1 MLNSRIAS
9 HRPASNI
16 SPAAWDRSALICSS
30 VSESIMTRTTLVLLA
45 TLHATSALQALVLGG
60 GFAGLYTALNLA
72 NGGVKTT
79 LVDERERF
87 AFLPL
92 LYDYACGAADA
103 DEISAPFEELC
114 RVPNLT
120 FKRAAVTSIDFD
132 AKSATLDDGTRIDGE
147 TLVVA
152 LGREAPE
159 APANARPFYRLE
171 DATFVRE
178 TLEGWDGAARDVV
191 VVGGG
196 YTGVELACN
205 LKRKRPADD
214 VTLWDRGDALVPNAA
229 PGNRA
234 AAEKALG
241 AAGVAVKLEAE
252 YDGAD
257 ADLVVWTA
265 GSRLPPA
272 VRGAPRLPGAR
283 DGALAADA
291 GLRVRGATNVRARRL
306 RERCGRRGA
315 AVGAD
320 GAAAVRLRGAE
331 RARRARGLVDA
342 RQLPL
347 RRARRGPDL
356 RRGRG
361 VLRARARAV
370 RPIERRRADGRG
382 RAAAPLRGAHAD
394 AVPARRGAQRPGFEG
409 ARG

>member
-30 VSESIMTRTTLVLLA
+30 VSESIMTHPLVLLA
-45 TLHATSALQALVLGG
+45 TLHAASALQALVLGG

-178 TLEGWDGAARDVV
+178 TLEGWDGAARDIV

-234 AAEKALG
+234 AAEKALA

-272 VRGAPRLPGAR
+272 VRGAPRACRAR
-283 DGALAADA
+283 ATGALAADA
-291 GLRVRGATNVRARRL
+291 GLRVRGATRLRARRL
-306 RERCGRRGA
+306 RERGGRRGA

-331 RARRARGLVDA
+331 RARRARRVFHHC
-342 RQLPL
+342 QLPL

-356 RRGRG
+356 RRRK
-361 VLRARARAV
+361 
-370 RPIERRRADGRG
+370 RPSRSC
-382 RAAAPLRGAHAD
+382 
-394 AVPARRGAQRPGFEG
+394 PGCPTY
-409 ARG
+409 

>member
-1 MLNSRIAS
+1 
-9 HRPASNI
+9 
-16 SPAAWDRSALICSS
+16 
-30 VSESIMTRTTLVLLA
+30 MTRTTLVLLA

-79 LVDERERF
+79 LVDERDRF

-205 LKRKRPADD
+205 LKRKRPAD
-214 VTLWDRGDALVPNAA
+214 V
-229 PGNRA
+229 
-234 AAEKALG
+234 
-241 AAGVAVKLEAE
+241 
-252 YDGAD
+252 
-257 ADLVVWTA
+257 
-265 GSRLPPA
+265 
-272 VRGAPRLPGAR
+272 
-283 DGALAADA
+283 
-291 GLRVRGATNVRARRL
+291 
-306 RERCGRRGA
+306 
-315 AVGAD
+315 
-320 GAAAVRLRGAE
+320 
-331 RARRARGLVDA
+331 
-342 RQLPL
+342 Q
-347 RRARRGPDL
+347 
-356 RRGRG
+356 
-361 VLRARARAV
+361 
-370 RPIERRRADGRG
+370 
-382 RAAAPLRGAHAD
+382 
-394 AVPARRGAQRPGFEG
+394 
-409 ARG
+409 

>member
-1 MLNSRIAS
+1 
-9 HRPASNI
+9 
-16 SPAAWDRSALICSS
+16 
-30 VSESIMTRTTLVLLA
+30 MTRTTLVLLA
-45 TLHATSALQALVLGG
+45 TLHAASALQALVLGG

-178 TLEGWDGAARDVV
+178 TLEGWDGAARDIV

-272 VRGAPRLPGAR
+272 VRGAPRACRAR
-283 DGALAADA
+283 ATGALAADA
-291 GLRVRGATNVRARRL
+291 GLRVRGATNVFALGDCASVAGVAALPSAQMALQQSACAARNVRGALAGSSTLANFRFAELGEALTFGEEEASFALVPGLSDLLNVGGPTAAVARRL
-306 RERCGRRGA
+306 LYAARMPTPSQRVAALSGLGA
-315 AVGAD
+315 ALG
-320 GAAAVRLRGAE
+320 G
-331 RARRARGLVDA
+331 RASK
-342 RQLPL
+342 
-347 RRARRGPDL
+347 
-356 RRGRG
+356 
-361 VLRARARAV
+361 ARASV
-370 RPIERRRADGRG
+370 
-382 RAAAPLRGAHAD
+382 
-394 AVPARRGAQRPGFEG
+394 
-409 ARG
+409 

>member
-1 MLNSRIAS
+1 MQRAL
-9 HRPASNI
+9 
-16 SPAAWDRSALICSS
+16 RSIL
-30 VSESIMTRTTLVLLA
+30 LLA

-79 LVDERERF
+79 LVDVRERF

-178 TLEGWDGAARDVV
+178 TLEGWDGAARDIV

-229 PGNRA
+229 PGNQRRASRSHSASFSPKWFARPEKDAFRKRTSPRA
-234 AAEKALG
+234 AASR
-241 AAGVAVKLEAE
+241 AV
-252 YDGAD
+252 
-257 ADLVVWTA
+257 
-265 GSRLPPA
+265 
-272 VRGAPRLPGAR
+272 
-283 DGALAADA
+283 
-291 GLRVRGATNVRARRL
+291 
-306 RERCGRRGA
+306 A
-315 AVGAD
+315 AVGRSRRKTTSTPAPPPP
-320 GAAAVRLRGAE
+320 LSLAE
-331 RARRARGLVDA
+331 ASRTPRIH
-342 RQLPL
+342 
-347 RRARRGPDL
+347 
-356 RRGRG
+356 
-361 VLRARARAV
+361 VLRCACRSAACPSALSTPTTPNFRSWCAPAETEKASRSAALDAARLIDVFAPSFTYAGI
-370 RPIERRRADGRG
+370 RPEICA
-382 RAAAPLRGAHAD
+382 
-394 AVPARRGAQRPGFEG
+394 
-409 ARG
+409 

>member
-1 MLNSRIAS
+1 
-9 HRPASNI
+9 
-16 SPAAWDRSALICSS
+16 
-30 VSESIMTRTTLVLLA
+30 MTRTTLVLLA

-265 GSRLPPA
+265 GSRLPP
-272 VRGAPRLPGAR
+272 
-283 DGALAADA
+283 
-291 GLRVRGATNVRARRL
+291 T
-306 RERCGRRGA
+306 RE
-315 AVGAD
+315 
-320 GAAAVRLRGAE
+320 
-331 RARRARGLVDA
+331 
-342 RQLPL
+342 P
-347 RRARRGPDL
+347 
-356 RRGRG
+356 
-361 VLRARARAV
+361 
-370 RPIERRRADGRG
+370 
-382 RAAAPLRGAHAD
+382 
-394 AVPARRGAQRPGFEG
+394 
-409 ARG
+409 

>member
-1 MLNSRIAS
+1 
-9 HRPASNI
+9 
-16 SPAAWDRSALICSS
+16 
-30 VSESIMTRTTLVLLA
+30 MTRTTLVLLA

-234 AAEKALG
+234 AAEKALA

-272 VRGAPRLPGAR
+272 VRGAPRACRAR
-283 DGALAADA
+283 ATGALADA
-291 GLRVRGATNVRARRL
+291 GLRVRGATNVFAL
-306 RERCGRRGA
+306 GDCASRCGRRGA

-331 RARRARGLVDA
+331 RARRARRVFHHC
-342 RQLPL
+342 QLPL

-356 RRGRG
+356 RRRGR